1 MRRFTIAFTV
11 LGLFTAVASAQ
22 PAPDVPP
29 PDAPAL
35 PTTPS
40 IPPTPPDP
48 PKDPAPPP
56 MADPEV
62 KKEAKPVAGYEKG
75 FFLRSEDGKYS
86 MVLTGRIQPFFNVLR
101 SSTANAANP
110 DDDIVDYKDTIEV
123 RRARLILEG
132 NLHGKALTYKF
143 QLDFGKGNPSVKD
156 VHFDVELHKDVWLRF
171 GQWKRPFS
179 RQQITSSGRLET
191 TDRAITDKAF
201 GAGRDVGIALR
212 NNYEKSPDLE
222 WTVGVFNGTGEA
234 PKLTGPV
241 TVDPVTGMGT
251 LGATTNT
258 NVPSKFKPAV
268 IGRVGI
274 NRNGLKGYSEAD
286 LEGGPMRFGV
296 AASVWLEGDFDDDH
310 KSNHKVEVD
319 YIVKAEGFST
329 TGGLYAMTDQD
340 GDSVLD
346 AETSLVGFHLQA
358 GYMANKHW
366 QPVARF
372 AWVNDPRQ
380 KAKTARDQQEIA
392 LCANYFGA
400 GHDAK
405 FQGGVR
411 LIKSGEASF
420 ADAILFELGA
430 NVGW

>member
-1 MRRFTIAFTV
+1 MRRLSTSFLLISLLTSIA
-11 LGLFTAVASAQ
+11 AAQ
-22 PAPDVPP
+22 EPAL
-29 PDAPAL
+29 PDAPVPPEAPVAPL
-35 PTTPS
+35 PPE
-40 IPPTPPDP
+40 PQQV
-48 PKDPAPPP
+48 PAPAP

-62 KKEAKPVAGYEKG
+62 KKEAKPVAGFDKG
-75 FFLRSEDGKYS
+75 FFLRSDDEKYS
-86 MVLTGRIQPFFNVLR
+86 LVLTGRVQPFYNLTR
-101 SSTANAANP
+101 SATPNAADP
-110 DDDIVDYKDTIEV
+110 DDDIVDYRNQVEV
-123 RRARLILEG
+123 RRARLVLEG

-143 QLDFGKGNPSVKD
+143 QTDFGKGAVTVKD
-156 VHFDVELHKDVWLRF
+156 VHFDVALAKDVWLRF

-179 RQQITSSGRLET
+179 REQINSSGRLEA
-191 TDRAITDKAF
+191 TDRAITDRAF

-212 NNYEKSPDLE
+212 NNYEKSPDFE

-234 PKLTGPV
+234 PKLAGAV
-241 TVDPVTGMGT
+241 TVDPATGSGT
-251 LGATTNT
+251 LGTTTNT
-258 NVPSKFKPAV
+258 NVPAKFKPAV

-286 LEGGPMRFGV
+286 LEGGPLRFGV
-296 AASVWLEGDFDDDH
+296 AASVWLEGDFDDDK

-319 YIVKAEGFST
+319 YIIKAQGLST

-346 AETSLVGFHLQA
+346 AETSLVGFHVQA
-358 GYMANKHW
+358 GYMLDKHW

-380 KAKTARDQQEIA
+380 KAKTARDQQEITVA
-392 LCANYFGA
+392 ANYYGT

-405 FQGGVR
+405 YQAGFR

-420 ADAILFELGA
+420 ADVILFELGA